1 MAQAVG
7 MHESTVSR
15 VTTGLLIAT
24 PRGGMPLKSFFSV
37 NIASRD
43 SENDTGGGGSQYGKA
58 ADQPRKALQATQR

>member
-1 MAQAVG
+1 

-15 VTTGLLIAT
+15 VQQRACWIST

-43 SENDTGGGGSQYGKA
+43 SDVNASA
-58 ADQPRKALQATQR
+58 ASVRNMVKKIIAQEVPVQTAK